1 MDNRKECIL
10 MEKQEVL
17 DELERI
23 KDLIDTDFLN
33 RYTIEGIVDDITK
46 LQWHLN
52 ANTEDFK

>member
-1 MDNRKECIL
+1 

-33 RYTIEGIVDDITK
+33 RYTIEGIIDDITK